1 MRTAE
6 VFSCRSTC
14 MRRNV
19 GAVIVVN
26 NRIVSVGYNGA
37 PAGEPHCD
45 GKTCIAPGGIGCA
58 RAIHAEINAINYLP
72 QELIKAPKQLF
83 VTESPCPACA
93 AVIANGPT
101 KNFVSVTYSNEYRVD
116 SGIKV
121 LIMSGVAVFRLTPS
135 GYMLSKALERNGDL
149 IEKMI

>member
-45 GKTCIAPGGIGCA
+45 GKTCIAPGTIGCS
-58 RAIHAEINAINYLP
+58 RAIHAEINAINHLP

-101 KNFVSVTYSNEYRVD
+101 KNFVSVTY
-116 SGIKV
+116 
-121 LIMSGVAVFRLTPS
+121 
-135 GYMLSKALERNGDL
+135 
-149 IEKMI
+149 